1 MTEND
6 HSAIDATDR
15 RILIEIQRDLRR
27 PPEDIADAAGISVS
41 SYRRRLKRLRAS
53 GVIEREVALVNPG
66 RVGIEVIVMVSL
78 NEERGAEYDRLKRA
92 YRASPEVTQCY
103 SVTGCGPNIAR
114 AHARYG
120 GFRNLD
126 RGKYYR
132 GFCGET
138 VHQPRGLF
146 AGEVRHGSHVLG
158 QRSK

>member
-6 HSAIDATDR
+6 HSALDATDR

-27 PPEDIADAAGISVS
+27 PPEEIADAAGISVS

-92 YRASPEVTQCY
+92 YRASPEVMQCY
-103 SVTGCGPNIAR
+103 SVTGDADLILHVHMPDMASFETWIEANIIEDSAVKR
-114 AHARYG
+114 
-120 GFRNLD
+120 
-126 RGKYYR
+126 
-132 GFCGET
+132 CT
-138 VHQPRGLF
+138 
-146 AGEVRHGSHVLG
+146 SHVVYS
-158 QRSK
+158 RVKFDTAVMF